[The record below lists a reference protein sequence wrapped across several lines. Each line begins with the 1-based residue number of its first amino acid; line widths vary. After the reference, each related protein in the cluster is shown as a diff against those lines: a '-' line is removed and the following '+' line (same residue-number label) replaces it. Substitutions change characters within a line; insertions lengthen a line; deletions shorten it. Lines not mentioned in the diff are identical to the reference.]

1 MDRTYLRQKLIDHF
15 SEVELRELCFD
26 LAVEYDDL
34 PGRSRRENAMEL
46 IVFLDRRGRLA
57 ELIAL
62 CRQLRPNVEWPEIE
76 PGSSMDAGSAS
87 QEGSAMANPFTF
99 GNPITE
105 PDRFFGRRREVEQV
119 FSRLRNP
126 EHESSSIV
134 GGRRVGKTSLLKYLA
149 HPDVRRRFDLDP
161 ERYIFI
167 YVDLQL
173 LDQSTDPQRLWKRL
187 LGQMD
192 RHCRNAEVKILLKE
206 LRQAE
211 FIDNFI
217 LADLFDVVDEQD
229 QHIVFLLDEFENVTE
244 NVNFDTSFFYGLRA
258 LAIQSNLS
266 MVTSSHHELIELT
279 HSEAIRSSPFFN
291 IFANFYLGLLSAA
304 DARQLIASNLS
315 GSDVSFS
322 DEEIETVFRIAG
334 TYPFFLQA
342 ACAALFAA
350 YQQNLDADNRI
361 AYLQEAFKHQA
372 VPHLDHY
379 WQDSDSSEQIVL
391 LILALLDQQS
401 GLEQGSFDRELINQ
415 LYTRSEQAL
424 ARLVNR
430 ALVKEVDGGLA
441 LFGSVF
447 GEWIASILTAAN
459 RDVMESQVGRQAG
472 LQTFHRLPGSTKRA
486 IEPILSLVAGT
497 YHPLII
503 NWAAQTADAK
513 AMARLLE
520 QTLISAA
527 QDGS

>member
-1 MDRTYLRQKLIDHF
+1 
-15 SEVELRELCFD
+15 
-26 LAVEYDDL
+26 
-34 PGRSRRENAMEL
+34 
-46 IVFLDRRGRLA
+46 
-57 ELIAL
+57 
-62 CRQLRPNVEWPEIE
+62 
-76 PGSSMDAGSAS
+76 
-87 QEGSAMANPFTF
+87 
-99 GNPITE
+99 
-105 PDRFFGRRREVEQV
+105 
-119 FSRLRNP
+119 
-126 EHESSSIV
+126 
-134 GGRRVGKTSLLKYLA
+134 
-149 HPDVRRRFDLDP
+149 
-161 ERYIFI
+161 
-167 YVDLQL
+167 
-173 LDQSTDPQRLWKRL
+173 
-187 LGQMD
+187 
-192 RHCRNAEVKILLKE
+192 
-206 LRQAE
+206 
-211 FIDNFI
+211 
-217 LADLFDVVDEQD
+217 
-229 QHIVFLLDEFENVTE
+229 VTE

-291 IFANFYLGLLSAA
+291 IFANFYLGLLSAT

-315 GSDVSFS
+315 GTDVSFS

-350 YQQNLDADNRI
+350 YQQNLDAGNRI
-361 AYLQEAFKHQA
+361 AYLVEAFSHQA

-401 GLEQGSFDRELINQ
+401 GLELESFDRELINQ

-424 ARLVNR
+424 ARLINR
-430 ALVKEVDGGLA
+430 ALVKEVGDGLA

-447 GEWIASILTAAN
+447 GEWIAGNLTAAN

-472 LQTFHRLPGSTKRA
+472 LQTFNRLPGSTRRA
-486 IEPILSLVAGT
+486 VEPILSLVAGT

-503 NWAAQTADAK
+503 SWAAQTADAR

-520 QTLISAA
+520 QALTSAA
-527 QDGS
+527 